1 MKVTPLAIA
10 GAWLIESPVFPDERG
25 MFREWF
31 KVEAL
36 KENGIPEF
44 EVRQANTS
52 ISHEGVIRGIH
63 FSDELVGQS
72 KIVTCS
78 SGSILDVIVDLR
90 PNSESFC
97 QFISLKL
104 SAKEGKSI
112 YISKGL
118 GHALQALEDNSTI
131 TYLLD
136 KEYDPK
142 VEYGINPLDP
152 DLDIPWPNQNPS
164 ISKKDRSAKT
174 IKEYFESRGSID

>member
-31 KVEAL
+31 KAEAL

-90 PNSESFC
+90 PGSESFC
-97 QFISLKL
+97 QFVSLKL
-104 SAKEGKSI
+104 SANEGKAI

-118 GHALQALEDNSTI
+118 GHALQAFEDNSTI

-142 VEYGINPLDP
+142 MEFAINPLDP
-152 DLDIPWPNQNPS
+152 DLDISWPNQNPN
-164 ISKKDRSAKT
+164 ISEKDRSAKT